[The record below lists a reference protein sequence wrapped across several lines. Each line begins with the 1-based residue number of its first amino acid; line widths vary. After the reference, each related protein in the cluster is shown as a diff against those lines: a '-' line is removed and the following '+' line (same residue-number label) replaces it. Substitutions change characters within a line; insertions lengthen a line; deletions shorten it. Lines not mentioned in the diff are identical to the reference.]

1 MRQYITIPN
10 MMGYFRILL
19 IPIYIVLYLNAET
32 AVDYY
37 IAAGVIALSAITD
50 FFDGKIARKFN
61 QVTDFGKILDPIAD
75 KLTQGTLAIC
85 LSLTYPYMRVLLVVF
100 IIKEFAMG
108 ITGLVYMRRGWRTDG
123 AMLIGKISTWVL
135 DLSLIVLVLLPEIK
149 LSVAN
154 GIMIFA
160 IVVMVVSLLAY
171 VQLYYHVHKKFKQG
185 VAGEDI
191 DMEEIHR
198 EIREKNHRKG
208 YKDGVGER

>member
-1 MRQYITIPN
+1 MKKYLTIPN

-19 IPIYIVLYLNAET
+19 IPVYIVLYLNAET
-32 AVDYY
+32 AVDFY

-85 LSLTYPYMRVLLVVF
+85 LSLTYPYMRVLLAVF
-100 IIKEFAMG
+100 IVKEFAMG
-108 ITGLVYMRRGWRTDG
+108 ITGLVYMRRGWKTDG
-123 AMLIGKISTWVL
+123 AMMIGKFSTWVL

-149 LSVAN
+149 LSIAN
-154 GIMIFA
+154 GIMQFA
-160 IVVMVVSLLAY
+160 IIVMLISLAAY
-171 VQLYYHVHKKFKQG
+171 VRLYYYVHKKFKQG

-191 DMEEIHR
+191 DMEEIHK
-198 EIREKNHRKG
+198 EIREKSHRRG
-208 YKDGVGER
+208 CSDGIGER